1 MYDEMRSTALHTLR
15 MLQFQ
20 RTLTS
25 WVFWWT
31 EKPGDHSKLSPLSQF
46 AHLNPADLE
55 VPEPGDGAGEHGL
68 PPLHHRHVV
77 HAAKELGLK
86 ILAKTSWTKGGG
98 RYCGFMIMIVQCL
111 FSFSVFRHQTERNRI
126 KNFDLCYGTSLLHGF
141 KSLVFTNAV
150 NCVAEKI
157 AILFESKLFRITHRE
172 ETFSV

>member
-1 MYDEMRSTALHTLR
+1 MERKSRESIVNSPFLTL
-15 MLQFQ
+15 
-20 RTLTS
+20 
-25 WVFWWT
+25 WW
-31 EKPGDHSKLSPLSQF
+31 SQF

-86 ILAKTSWTKGGG
+86 ILAKTSWTKGG
-98 RYCGFMIMIVQCL
+98 RYCVLIIMIIQCL

>member
-1 MYDEMRSTALHTLR
+1 MERKSRESIVNSPH
-15 MLQFQ
+15 
-20 RTLTS
+20 LTS
-25 WVFWWT
+25 RW
-31 EKPGDHSKLSPLSQF
+31 SQF
-46 AHLNPADLE
+46 SHLNPADLE

-98 RYCGFMIMIVQCL
+98 RYCGFMISLSSAVFIFL
-111 FSFSVFRHQTERNRI
+111 FCFETQTERNRI